1 MRYEINT
8 ETFAVSIFEDNKT
21 VPFWFQPDY
30 PNYDKFDTYDEA
42 EQWAIMAVASHTD
55 PLAPEPPKGK
65 GIPGDAKRTAEE
77 IKALGLTADE
87 LKTLGL

>member
-1 MRYEINT
+1 MRYEIDP
-8 ETFAVSIFEDNKT
+8 ETFAVSIFEDGKT

-30 PNYDKFDTYDEA
+30 PNFDKFDNFDEA
-42 EQWAIMAVASHTD
+42 EQWAKMAVASHTD

-77 IKALGLTADE
+77 IEALGLSADE